1 MKPPRVALT
10 EDERVALLV
19 AGETASY
26 ERAAALVEKHRDD
39 PAALAFAAVESL
51 GVLTRLYWMERRCE
65 EVACAR
71 LGEILGVEIL
81 DTRRGVEQVAALVA
95 DLRARPSRPST
106 GLPLF
111 DYVPQETPCPPAS
124 NS

>member
-1 MKPPRVALT
+1 MRPPRVAFT

-19 AGETASY
+19 AAETAAH

-51 GVLTRLYWMERRCE
+51 GVLIRLYWMERKCE

-95 DLRARPSRPST
+95 ELRARPSRPST

-111 DYVPQETPCPPAS
+111 DYVPTQEPPCPPAK
-124 NS
+124 